1 MLATKWQPLRI
12 PHGFGFSRISYL
24 SDAENVAQAREK
36 HANGKACQR
45 KTMLMTMLMT
55 YACRWVRDGSFE
67 SVPWWFLLICFA
79 AIAGSVVRVSFRSIL
94 FFLKCPFLIV
104 SDLLRNNVLYNLMSC
119 STHSDPRPVN
129 ASQTKVK
136 FRGRIG
142 YITLSLYIMVYEN
155 VVMQIQDWHCFA
167 EAVSYR

>member
-1 MLATKWQPLRI
+1 MATVTDSTWIRV
-12 PHGFGFSRISYL
+12 FSHILPQRRRKRRSG
-24 SDAENVAQAREK
+24 K
-36 HANGKACQR
+36 GKACQR
-45 KTMLMTMLMT
+45 KSVSKENHA
-55 YACRWVRDGSFE
+55 YECRWVRDGSFE
-67 SVPWWFLLICFA
+67 SDPRWFLLICFA
-79 AIAGSVVRVSFRSIL
+79 TTDGSVVRVSFRSIL

-104 SDLLRNNVLYNLMSC
+104 SDLLRSNVLYNLMSC

-167 EAVSYR
+167 ETVSYR